1 MPSLQY
7 LMLYIY
13 ANMIKL
19 GVFQDV
25 SGFVDIDRIIDRINA
40 LVAEND
46 ERQAKMQKLE
56 IDLYQVQ
63 EELEHYYVLS
73 REQSKII
80 ELNEKLHER
89 TISLLGKGFSDSL
102 PERFPGD

>member
-1 MPSLQY
+1 MFL
-7 LMLYIY
+7 
-13 ANMIKL
+13 
-19 GVFQDV
+19 QDV
-25 SGFVDIDRIIDRINA
+25 SGFVDIDLLIDRINA

-63 EELEHYYVLS
+63 EELEYYYVLS

-89 TISLLGKGFSDSL
+89 TISLLGKGFSDSF
-102 PERFPGD
+102 PERFPGA